1 MFRQLK
7 NCHNVDDLRLLAKQR
22 LPGPIFHYIDGA
34 ADDEVTYRRNTSSFD
49 DCDLVPNV
57 LAGVEHID
65 MSVSVMGQE
74 LKMPVFCS
82 PTALQRLFHHDGER
96 AVAKAAEKFG
106 TMFGVSALGTVTLK
120 EIGDM
125 ISTPKLFQ
133 FYFHKDRGLNDAMVE
148 RAQDA
153 GFNALAL
160 TVDTITGG
168 NRERDLYTGFT
179 SPPRLTLKSL
189 ISFAI
194 HPEWA
199 MNYFFGEAFEL
210 AELKDFVQQGSN
222 VSVSIG
228 DYFAKMLD
236 QSMNWSDA
244 EALREKWGG
253 PFCLKGIMSVADA
266 KKAVDIGADAIMVSN
281 HGGRQLDGS
290 RSPFDQISEISDAVG
305 DKIDVI
311 LDGGVRRGTH
321 VLKAIAAGADCVMIG
336 SLLSGTT
343 EAPGEIIYVDG
354 DPHKT
359 YRGMASEE
367 AQKDWRGTASS
378 LEGISTV
385 LPCKGP
391 VTKTLRDLERGI
403 RSGFSYSG
411 ARNLIELQSKAV
423 FTRQTAAGMRESNT
437 HILGLK

>member
-34 ADDEVTYRRNTSSFD
+34 ADDEVTYRRNTSAFE

-57 LAGVEHID
+57 LAGVENID
-65 MSVSVMGQE
+65 MSVTVMGQK
-74 LKMPVFCS
+74 LDLPVFCS

-120 EIGDM
+120 EIGDI

-148 RAQDA
+148 RAQA
-153 GFNALAL
+153 ANFNALAL

-179 SPPRLTLKSL
+179 SPPKLTLKSL
-189 ISFAI
+189 LSFAI
-194 HPEWA
+194 HPGWA
-199 MNYFFGEAFEL
+199 LNYFFGEAFEL

-228 DYFAKMLD
+228 DYFANMLD
-236 QSMNWSDA
+236 QSMSWSDA
-244 EALREKWGG
+244 EALKARWGG

-266 KKAVDIGADAIMVSN
+266 KKAVDIGADAIMISN

-311 LDGGVRRGTH
+311 LDGGIRRGTH
-321 VLKAIAAGADCVMIG
+321 VLKAIAAGAKACSGGRMYLY
-336 SLLSGTT
+336 SL
-343 EAPGEIIYVDG
+343 A
-354 DPHKT
+354 
-359 YRGMASEE
+359 
-367 AQKDWRGTASS
+367 
-378 LEGISTV
+378 
-385 LPCKGP
+385 
-391 VTKTLRDLERGI
+391 
-403 RSGFSYSG
+403 
-411 ARNLIELQSKAV
+411 
-423 FTRQTAAGMRESNT
+423 AAGQPGVEKA
-437 HILGLK
+437 LGNLKAEIQRDMKLLGATSISQIDRNMLRYRTR